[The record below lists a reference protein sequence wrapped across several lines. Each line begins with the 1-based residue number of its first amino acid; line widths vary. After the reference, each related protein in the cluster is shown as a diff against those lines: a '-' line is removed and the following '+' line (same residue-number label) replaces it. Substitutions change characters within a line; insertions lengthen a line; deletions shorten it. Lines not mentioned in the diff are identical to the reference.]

1 MEKNWIISKKISNL
15 LNKFKKHKT
24 QYIDLRVM
32 HVLTMHEY
40 RHEVLYEKN
49 PTY

>member
-1 MEKNWIISKKISNL
+1 MRKISNL
-15 LNKFKKHKT
+15 VYKFNKHKT
-24 QYIDLRVM
+24 QYIDPRVV

-40 RHEVLYEKN
+40 RHEVLYVKN